1 MPAVLNYTPH
11 AAQMQIHRARGSR
24 FRTVCTGR
32 RFGKTLCMAA
42 EILDRACGEAGGDY
56 AWVAPTYGI
65 ADRGIDALQTIAP
78 DFVRIVGRMP
88 SCARFEG
95 VKGPS
100 RVFFLSSDNP
110 DSIRGFGF
118 RGIVVDEAAYVPVAV
133 WHYALRPTL
142 AQTLGWAVFISTPSG
157 RNWFYDMFT
166 RGLTGEAGF
175 ASFAFPSSVS
185 PYFPAEEWEE
195 ARRTLPA
202 DVFRQEYEA
211 QFLEDSAG
219 VFKGVKA
226 CTFPDAEVPLKPSGR
241 VVVGCDLA
249 KHTDFTVLIALDAAT
264 GGCLAMERF
273 NQLDWP
279 FQQRRIKEFCLK
291 WQGALVLDATGVGDP
306 VYDALARELPDVTP
320 FTITQTAKRELVQ
333 GLMLAIERRDVGWP
347 ASWEVLTTELERYEY
362 AISPAGQ
369 ISYGAPAGY
378 HDDCVMALALAQWG
392 RVRYGAGAG
401 LFRAFTGCGRSR
413 DKTVTLA

>member
-279 FQQRRIKEFCLK
+279 FQQRRIKDFCLK

-362 AISPAGQ
+362 EISPAGQ

-413 DKTVTLA
+413 GKTVTLA